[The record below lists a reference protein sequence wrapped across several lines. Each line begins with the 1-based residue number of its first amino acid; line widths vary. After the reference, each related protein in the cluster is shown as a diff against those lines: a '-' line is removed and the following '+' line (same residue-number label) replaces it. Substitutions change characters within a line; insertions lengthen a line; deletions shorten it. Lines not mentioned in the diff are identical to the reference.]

1 MTSKGKV
8 GEGFV
13 EITIQYKYLGESTI
27 HTRQHYEYRNGN
39 KDTFGITIRE
49 TLRGLGTGI
58 SFRIA
63 KTKQKSGNSPVTECK
78 VKDVFLATQT
88 QKDKYPDVTVVRTR
102 TVATDGALSVKERKA
117 NCLVTRKLPID
128 GIGSLVATKDE
139 GQALI
144 NMAFDPYIGRRSN
157 NEIDVE
163 QIKAEIE
170 HNKAYF
176 DSNAPAEFSYT
187 FDDAELSFEEQ
198 AGMVASAC
206 FTECYRY
213 GNKLRMRF
221 EQPQETSVLLFN
233 HRNKVPQSEK
243 RTYTFGI
250 QKDYDGIKLEY
261 TDPDDDERV
270 NYYLSYNPATGEV
283 TEDSSATN
291 PLEITTSGIRNVAVA
306 KTSAWREWNKL
317 QHQRVSVDF
326 DALDESELLMRND
339 RVLVADNTVISTQD
353 GEVVSQSGFTLTL
366 SQNVEF
372 KDGVEYYC
380 FLQLSDGATQSILCH
395 PGEMTN
401 EIILTESPRIP
412 LVTTPDRYV
421 KTLYTLVESSETAKQ
436 AFMLT
441 EMSPNDQMTNK
452 LTCINYDAR
461 YYANDHNYI

>member
-1 MTSKGKV
+1 
-8 GEGFV
+8 
-13 EITIQYKYLGESTI
+13 
-27 HTRQHYEYRNGN
+27 
-39 KDTFGITIRE
+39 
-49 TLRGLGTGI
+49 
-58 SFRIA
+58 
-63 KTKQKSGNSPVTECK
+63 
-78 VKDVFLATQT
+78 
-88 QKDKYPDVTVVRTR
+88 
-102 TVATDGALSVKERKA
+102 
-117 NCLVTRKLPID
+117 
-128 GIGSLVATKDE
+128 
-139 GQALI
+139 
-144 NMAFDPYIGRRSN
+144 MA
-157 NEIDVE
+157 
-163 QIKAEIE
+163 
-170 HNKAYF
+170 
-176 DSNAPAEFSYT
+176 
-187 FDDAELSFEEQ
+187 
-198 AGMVASAC
+198 ASAC
-206 FTECYRY
+206 FSECYRY

-233 HRNKVPQSEK
+233 HRDKVPQSEK

-306 KTSAWREWNKL
+306 KTRAWREWNKL

-339 RVLVADNTVISTQD
+339 RILVADNTVISTQD
-353 GEVVSQSGFTLTL
+353 GEVVSQNGFTLTL

-372 KDGVEYYC
+372 KDGVDYYC
-380 FLQLSDGATQSILCH
+380 FLQLSDGSTQSILCH

-401 EIILTESPRIP
+401 EIILTESPRLP
-412 LVTTPDRYV
+412 LVIDLDRYV
-421 KTLYTLVESSETAKQ
+421 KTLHTVVESSEADKQ

-461 YYANDHNYI
+461 YYEKDHTYI